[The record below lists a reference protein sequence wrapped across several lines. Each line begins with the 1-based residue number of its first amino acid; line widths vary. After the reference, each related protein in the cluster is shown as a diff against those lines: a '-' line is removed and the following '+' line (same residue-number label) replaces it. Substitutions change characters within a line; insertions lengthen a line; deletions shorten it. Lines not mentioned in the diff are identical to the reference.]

1 MITIYWHCLKP
12 VASEKDEKFISSAL
26 GQLAKHLRKEPI
38 ELAISIKRLL
48 DEPELAR
55 TVTEILDRLSDQS
68 YTFPN
73 CAFEITEILPIG
85 ETPTPTPKLFVYCSP
100 SNPVAVAAQREKPVA
115 KWGGTCVPLAA
126 LYKYNNKNGVFH
138 ETLHLLGAK
147 DCYEEKDPSQKKP
160 DCNLDSCIME
170 YNPPLNISENWPFL
184 CDKNVNLLRQMK
196 KNACPKLTLE

>member
-48 DEPELAR
+48 DEPKLAR
-55 TVTEILDRLSDQS
+55 KVTEILDKLSDQS
-68 YTFPN
+68 YTFTN
-73 CAFEITEILPIG
+73 CASEITGVLPIG
-85 ETPTPTPKLFVYCSP
+85 EASTARLFIYCSP
-100 SNPVAVAAQREKPVA
+100 SNYVAVAAHREEPVA
-115 KWGGTCVPLAA
+115 KWGGTCWPLAS
-126 LYKYNNKNGVFH
+126 LYEYNNKNGVFH
-138 ETLHLLGAK
+138 ETLHLLGAE
-147 DCYEEKDPSQKKP
+147 DCYEKKDPSQKKP

-170 YNPPLNISENWPFL
+170 YSPPVNISENWPFL
-184 CDKNVNLLRQMK
+184 CDKNVNLLRQVK